1 MLRIIG
7 IDPGLATTGW
17 SIVEFDKDSNPS
29 VVDYGCIT
37 TPKGLSVQS
46 RLVEI
51 YDDILELIKKYKPRY
66 AGMETL
72 LFNNNQKTAM
82 AVGQARG
89 VLLLALEKYGI
100 KVMEMTP
107 PQVKNSIA
115 GYGRANKKQVQEAVK
130 MICGMEEIPKPDD
143 AADAIAIAIT
153 AEVLLS
159 RSIDIIEP

>member
-17 SIVEFDKDSNPS
+17 SIIDFDKNSEPTLI
-29 VVDYGCIT
+29 DYGCIT
-37 TPKGLSVQS
+37 TPKGLSVQN

-51 YDDILELIKKYKPRY
+51 YDDMLELIKKYKPRY

-89 VLLLALEKYGI
+89 VVLLALEQHEIPVK
-100 KVMEMTP
+100 EMTP

-115 GYGRANKKQVQEAVK
+115 GYGRANKRQVQEAVK
-130 MICGMEEIPKPDD
+130 MTCHLDEIPKPDD

-153 AEVLLS
+153 AEVLVS
-159 RSIDIIEP
+159 RNIE